1 MWVSGMGAVYEWG
14 RYCPVF
20 TRQVLVGLIAA
31 SVVLAAGCSSDKP
44 RSVPTGPP
52 SASLPAPSIAASAAA
67 EQEALV
73 AYRGMWKAFV
83 EAGKTS
89 DAESADLRT
98 YASGNALKLIV
109 SSLYTDKEL
118 GKISKGEVV
127 LQPKVVKSTPDE
139 AAPTALTI
147 EDCVDATHWLEYKAS
162 GGLWDNKPGGK
173 HRNTAIVKKQQDG
186 AWKVDAFAL
195 RGSGTC

>member
-1 MWVSGMGAVYEWG
+1 L
-14 RYCPVF
+14 PVF
-20 TRQVLVGLIAA
+20 TRQVLVGLLAA
-31 SVVLAAGCSSDKP
+31 SVLLTAGCSPDKQT
-44 RSVPTGPP
+44 SEPTGPP
-52 SASLPAPSIAASAAA
+52 PASSSAPSTAASTAA
-67 EQEALV
+67 EQDALV

-118 GKISKGEVV
+118 DKITKGEVA
-127 LQPKVVKSTPDE
+127 LQPKVVKSTPDV
-139 AAPTALTI
+139 APTALTI
-147 EDCVDATHWLEYKAS
+147 EDCVDATRWLEYRAS

-186 AWKVDAFAL
+186 TWKVDAFAL

>member
-1 MWVSGMGAVYEWG
+1 M
-14 RYCPVF
+14 F
-20 TRQVLVGLIAA
+20 TRQVLVGLLAA
-31 SVVLAAGCSSDKP
+31 SALLASGCSSDKQT
-44 RSVPTGPP
+44 SLPTGPP
-52 SASLPAPSIAASAAA
+52 LTSPSAPTVAASAAA
-67 EQEALV
+67 EQDALV

-83 EAGKTS
+83 EAGRTS

-118 GKISKGEVV
+118 GKITKGEVA
-127 LQPKVVKSTPDE
+127 LQPKVVKSAPDV
-139 AAPTALTI
+139 APTALTI
-147 EDCVDATHWLEYKAS
+147 EDCVDSTRWLEYKAS

-173 HRNTAIVKKQQDG
+173 HRNTAIVKKQEDG

>member
-1 MWVSGMGAVYEWG
+1 M
-14 RYCPVF
+14 PVF
-20 TRQVLVGLIAA
+20 TRQVLVGLLAA
-31 SVVLAAGCSSDKP
+31 SVLLAAGCSPDK
-44 RSVPTGPP
+44 RTNVPTGPP
-52 SASLPAPSIAASAAA
+52 LASSSAPSIAAGAAA
-67 EQEALV
+67 EQDALV

-89 DAESADLRT
+89 DAEAADLRT

-118 GKISKGEVV
+118 GKISKGDVV
-127 LQPKVVKSTPDE
+127 LQPKVVKSAPE

-147 EDCVDATHWLEYKAS
+147 EDCVDATRWLEYKAS
-162 GGLWDNKPGGK
+162 GGLWDDKPGGK
-173 HRNTAIVKKQQDG
+173 HRNTAIVKKQQNG